1 MSLRIGRSNTS
12 STKTAPGTWWT
23 LCFRRGKWLS
33 TVYAQ
38 WLGLLYV
45 ALSRSCSYCMRCSE
59 RKRGL
64 KGRCILSRS
73 YWAVSR
79 LEKGFKRSPLG
90 GLVWCFLSTSVWF
103 FVCMRVVEFVGVDT
117 DLLRMK
123 KKKNWQYSVRT
134 SDREQNIQTKA
145 RPIKKCLVIF
155 PSSLATHAAR
165 DIKDC
170 CRSHVYPKKVFKGSG
185 LSFSFRSARIQKTG
199 LEFLPSNTS

>member
-1 MSLRIGRSNTS
+1 
-12 STKTAPGTWWT
+12 
-23 LCFRRGKWLS
+23 
-33 TVYAQ
+33 
-38 WLGLLYV
+38 
-45 ALSRSCSYCMRCSE
+45 
-59 RKRGL
+59 
-64 KGRCILSRS
+64 
-73 YWAVSR
+73 
-79 LEKGFKRSPLG
+79 
-90 GLVWCFLSTSVWF
+90 
-103 FVCMRVVEFVGVDT
+103 MRVVEFVGVDT

>member
-73 YWAVSR
+73 YWAVQDSKKVLNVRPSADSSDVSSR
-79 LEKGFKRSPLG
+79 QVSDSLCACELLSL
-90 GLVWCFLSTSVWF
+90 LVLTLICYGW
-103 FVCMRVVEFVGVDT
+103 R
-117 DLLRMK
+117 

>member
-90 GLVWCFLSTSVWF
+90 GLVWCFLSTCVWF